1 MDQVRIDRWLW
12 AARFFKTRSLA
23 KSAIEGGKI
32 TVEQARA
39 KPSKEIRVGQSIE
52 IRKGE
57 TLFFVVVTALAEK
70 RGSAAIAQTLYRE
83 TGESVEAR
91 EAFQAN
97 KRMQRAG
104 LRVPDTK
111 PSKKQRRDLR
121 KLKAQREPIPSKQ
134 HSQATDPRDD
144 FEPR

>member
-23 KSAIEGGKI
+23 KTAIEGGKI
-32 TVEQARA
+32 TIEKMRA
-39 KPSKEIRVGQSIE
+39 KPAKEIRVGQTIE
-52 IRKGE
+52 IRKAE
-57 TLFFVVVTALAEK
+57 TLFCVVVVALAEK
-70 RGSAAIAQTLYRE
+70 RGSATIAQTLYRE
-83 TGESVEAR
+83 TNESVEAR
-91 EAFQAN
+91 ESFQAL

-121 KLKAQREPIPSKQ
+121 KLKTHTELCPDLSPGQN
-134 HSQATDPRDD
+134 TDN
-144 FEPR
+144 EPR